1 MPKII
6 KINIKKIDQVPDI
19 SSKICS
25 YESLENLRMDIS
37 KYAIKG
43 NRAIELNCPITLYC
57 IFTNIHPEVFKTF
70 V

>member
-1 MPKII
+1 MPKIV

-43 NRAIELNCPITLYC
+43 NRAIELYLWNFHILRADA
-57 IFTNIHPEVFKTF
+57 IN
-70 V
+70 

>member
-43 NRAIELNCPITLYC
+43 NRAIELYLWNFHIL
-57 IFTNIHPEVFKTF
+57 
-70 V
+70 